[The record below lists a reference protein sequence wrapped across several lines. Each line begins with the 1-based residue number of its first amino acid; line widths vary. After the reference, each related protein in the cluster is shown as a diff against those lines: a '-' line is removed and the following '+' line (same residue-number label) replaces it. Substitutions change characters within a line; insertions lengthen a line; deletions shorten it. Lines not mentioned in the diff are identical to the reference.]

1 MTLNHS
7 LKAIGRSRLLIVAA
21 VAALTL
27 TQTQTLSADTEVIQ
41 MQVWKTPT
49 CGCCKAWVT
58 YLEER
63 GFEVETF
70 DLPEVTSIKHALGLT
85 DPSLHSCH
93 TAKVGGYI
101 VEGHVPERDIRR
113 MLKEQPEIAGLTAPG
128 MPMMS
133 PGMNSIEPKGYDVIS
148 FDEDQKTNVYSRY

>member
-1 MTLNHS
+1 MTRNHWREV
-7 LKAIGRSRLLIVAA
+7 IGRSRRLIVVA
-21 VAALTL
+21 VAALIL
-27 TQTQTLSADTEVIQ
+27 TQTQLLSADTEVIK

-70 DLPEVTSIKHALGLT
+70 DLPEVTSIKRALGLT
-85 DPSLHSCH
+85 DPNLHSCH

-133 PGMNSIEPKGYDVIS
+133 PGMNSIEPKGYDVIA
-148 FDEDQKTNVYSRY
+148 FDRDQKTKVYSRY